1 MVSSPSPAPSITSD
15 EADGYLLLS
24 IPNVTVKQV
33 YQGESMILAR
43 GEMRLECISLPI
55 TNEQGKQ
62 TANPFSPSPSDPSV
76 PTHDH
81 WLVLRVSTFEMPLI
95 PSSPILP
102 SSNVEGIAYI
112 LSSQHIPDAALHLI
126 FSSPRSIA
134 EYEDLDSFEILLRQ
148 YGSLGEK
155 ATALEG
161 VQVGPAGSTSNNLG
175 ITGTGSVGLKT
186 QGKDEDN
193 SEGLRR
199 RTGKGTQGELM
210 DLDMRGKVVLVNEET
225 GEVVGELDH
234 RLDVQEGQGVASG
247 GKDKPV
253 MLDFGD
259 VLDEYAPKVV
269 VQTVPQEE
277 MDDWMLRGAHNISKG
292 ILTFGAWSS
301 RMINNSAEN
310 FIKNTT
316 PSKEPVK
323 FGPSTKAGVRMAH
336 NASVRTVKVT
346 KSTVGMINN
355 VSLGYEK
362 GYQPM
367 QELYQEYRN
376 SSPSLDKPSSS
387 TISNNPNISTPV
399 KSNPSSKPPTP
410 IPIPTTSYVPRQSP
424 RGTPS
429 MLAPIPKLPPRSRSP
444 LNNPRTAPLIQI
456 STPDHIGQKVSIPS
470 TTESLL
476 AQEKTASSTT
486 KTPSSAPAILSNGD
500 GAGEGSHKRPF
511 LNKLLLA
518 GEVVLTSLE
527 ATAHELIDVGTAA
540 ASSAAGHKFGPEA
553 GKATALV
560 GGSVRN
566 VAVVYIDVRGVG
578 RRALLKSTAKGFVKA
593 RLKNGETVQL
603 QGVGQVGRGEQG
615 VVVGMQE
622 VQRKVD

>member
-186 QGKDEDN
+186 QGKDEAN

-210 DLDMRGKVVLVNEET
+210 DLDMRGKVVLVNVET

-301 RMINNSAEN
+301 KMINNSAEN

-355 VSLGYEK
+355 AISSMVEVGYEK

-387 TISNNPNISTPV
+387 AISNISTTSTPI
-399 KSNPSSKPPTP
+399 KFNPSSKPPTP

-424 RGTPS
+424 R
-429 MLAPIPKLPPRSRSP
+429 
-444 LNNPRTAPLIQI
+444 
-456 STPDHIGQKVSIPS
+456 VSIPS
-470 TTESLL
+470 TTETLL
-476 AQEKTASSTT
+476 AQEKTASLSTT
-486 KTPSSAPAILSNGD
+486 KTPSSAPAILSNGN
-500 GAGEGSHKRPF
+500 GSGEGSHKRPF

-603 QGVGQVGRGEQG
+603 QGSHVLPVEDNRGVVEQVGVGQVGRGEQG